1 MRLDK
6 GKARMILIG
15 RVMVTFRIEGKAI
28 AL

>member
-15 RVMVTFRIEGKAI
+15 RVMVTFRIEGAVSE
-28 AL
+28 